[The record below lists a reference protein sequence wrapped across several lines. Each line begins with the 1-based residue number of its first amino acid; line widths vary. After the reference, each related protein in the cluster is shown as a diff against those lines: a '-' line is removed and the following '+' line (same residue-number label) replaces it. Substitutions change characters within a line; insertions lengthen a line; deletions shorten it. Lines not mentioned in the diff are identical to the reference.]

1 MYWLKACRKCQ
12 GDLYKNEDSYGSI
25 LSCLQCSHYL
35 TEGEEAALMGR
46 SENDVSLSKS
56 YAILGDMAA

>member
-12 GDLYKNEDSYGSI
+12 YKNEDSYGSF
-25 LSCLQCSHYL
+25 LSYLQCSHYL
-35 TEGEEAALMGR
+35 TEDEEAALMGR
-46 SENDVSLSKS
+46 TENDVSLSKS